1 MGHIFLLVRNA
12 KSMGDIFR
20 LRYPKFKRIYDSET
34 KQKFQQILK
43 IRMCLMF
50 DLIYKKK
57 IF

>member
-1 MGHIFLLVRNA
+1 MDNIFLIVGNS
-12 KSMGDIFR
+12 KSLGNIFR
-20 LRYPKFKRIYDSET
+20 LRYPKFKRIHDSET
-34 KQKFQQILK
+34 KQEFQHILK